1 MKKGFNVSLRTPASY
16 AVLVFV
22 LSGTTACQD
31 SAPPAQGDS
40 VPASTG
46 RAAGAPGTFRHDLT
60 FLEKHTDVVV
70 LSSADGRAQVAVTPG
85 YQGRVMTSTATGPDG
100 ASYGYVHRSGVELGK
115 PQPHMTVVGG
125 EDRFWL
131 GPEGGQYALY
141 FAPGTAFDTEHWQV
155 PAAIDWGAWPVA
167 SQNATEVTFRQ
178 PMSLTNYQ
186 GFTFDLRVDRSV
198 RLLDRADVTRE
209 LRIATPDDV
218 DVVAYESENV
228 VTNTGKTAWRRESGL
243 ISIWILGMLRP
254 GPRTTVVI
262 PYKQGPEATLGPVV
276 NDAYFGAQP
285 PDRMRVGRSAVFFR
299 GDGTRRGK
307 IGIPQSRA
315 TNIAG
320 SYDPDRRLLTIVQFT
335 LPDAPA
341 GYVNSMWAR
350 QDQPYRGDV
359 INSYNDGPLGPGQ
372 PPLGP
377 FYEIESSS
385 PAAALTPGDSIRHV
399 HRTVHLQGSGAGL
412 DAIARAVLGL
422 SLDEIGAGLP

>member
-1 MKKGFNVSLRTPASY
+1 MTRWRLVSAAILTAS
-16 AVLVFV
+16 V
-22 LSGTTACQD
+22 TACHD
-31 SAPPAQGDS
+31 ATPPAPADS
-40 VPASTG
+40 VPAFSG
-46 RAAGAPGTFRHDLT
+46 RAAGAPGTFRNDLA
-60 FLEKHTDVVV
+60 FLEKHTSVVV

-100 ASYGYVHRSGVELGK
+100 ASYGYVHRPVIEQGTR
-115 PQPHMTVVGG
+115 QPHMTVVGG

-155 PAAIDWGAWPVA
+155 PDAIDWGAWPVA
-167 SQNATEVTFRQ
+167 TQNATEVTFRQ
-178 PMSLTNYQ
+178 PMSLTNYA
-186 GFTFDLRVDRSV
+186 GFRFDLRVDRSV
-198 RLLDRADVTRE
+198 RLLDRADVARE
-209 LRIATPDDV
+209 LGTRTPDDV

-228 VTNTGKTAWRRESGL
+228 ITNTGKAAWRSESGL
-243 ISIWILGMLRP
+243 VSIWILGMLRP

-262 PYKQGPEATLGPVV
+262 PYQQGPDAKLGPVV

-285 PDRMRVGRSAVFFR
+285 PERMRVGKTAVFFR

-307 IGIPQSRA
+307 IGMPRPRA
-315 TNIAG
+315 KNVAG

-335 LPDAPA
+335 LPDAPN

-350 QDQPYRGDV
+350 QDRPYGGDV

-385 PAAALTPGDSIRHV
+385 PAAALTPGDSMRHV

-412 DAIARAVLGL
+412 DVIARAVLGVP
-422 SLDEIGAGLP
+422 LDEIAASLP